1 MIETRDG
8 RNSRPLHQSPDRKHR
23 GKQQHQH
30 QQQKKADNYPSMMYG
45 TLKGEDLLD
54 NSGSSLDN
62 INDGNNMSST
72 PQSVEMGQYSSSEY
86 HQPLMNGTT
95 TTTTKIQNNNIS
107 PLSGLPPAI
116 PLRRR
121 ADSSGDRSMGEL
133 STVSGVSGH
142 NRIHRTSSSDGY
154 EQVLNNHYN
163 NNSTTLSPGSSGN
176 YHYQSPGAN
185 SNMSNNNYAIP
196 PKPSMVPRQRS
207 SNNTRPVRRRSRSPS
222 PSHSTPGS
230 SSINGHHQQHQQ
242 QQYYIGHPLHQR
254 RPSEEYMMQ
263 NQNAQNSSSNRHRR
277 THSYDATPQ
286 LHRGNSSNS
295 LYSMNSQGSSTMNS
309 EQMKLLPDPRWGGGS
324 GGSRTRSYSGD
335 RAGQSSQSIQ
345 IAGVQQMNNNGVGM
359 SYSSEEYS
367 STRRT
372 TSYSSDLKTT
382 MGIAGSYSNDSQ
394 EQQQPQQVEVT
405 SKLLYS
411 NNNNNVGGYGS
422 IVNNNSSGAKE
433 VISDMMM
440 MMNHGGEMQ
449 PLVRGNHHRRSN
461 SEVSVS
467 TYASGVS
474 VDRSVEPVMTDMTK
488 SAMFKGVTNKGV
500 VKLQLPKDNFRL
512 LSDRD
517 LGEYCMFCF

>member
-1 MIETRDG
+1 
-8 RNSRPLHQSPDRKHR
+8 
-23 GKQQHQH
+23 
-30 QQQKKADNYPSMMYG
+30 
-45 TLKGEDLLD
+45 
-54 NSGSSLDN
+54 
-62 INDGNNMSST
+62 
-72 PQSVEMGQYSSSEY
+72 
-86 HQPLMNGTT
+86 
-95 TTTTKIQNNNIS
+95 
-107 PLSGLPPAI
+107 
-116 PLRRR
+116 
-121 ADSSGDRSMGEL
+121 
-133 STVSGVSGH
+133 
-142 NRIHRTSSSDGY
+142 
-154 EQVLNNHYN
+154 
-163 NNSTTLSPGSSGN
+163 
-176 YHYQSPGAN
+176 
-185 SNMSNNNYAIP
+185 
-196 PKPSMVPRQRS
+196 
-207 SNNTRPVRRRSRSPS
+207 
-222 PSHSTPGS
+222 
-230 SSINGHHQQHQQ
+230 
-242 QQYYIGHPLHQR
+242 
-254 RPSEEYMMQ
+254 
-263 NQNAQNSSSNRHRR
+263 
-277 THSYDATPQ
+277 
-286 LHRGNSSNS
+286 
-295 LYSMNSQGSSTMNS
+295 MNS

-440 MMNHGGEMQ
+440 MNHGGEMQ
-449 PLVRGNHHRRSN
+449 PLVRGNYHRRSN

-474 VDRSVEPVMTDMTK
+474 IDRSVEPVMTDMTK

>member
-1 MIETRDG
+1 MIETRDS

-95 TTTTKIQNNNIS
+95 ATTTTKIQNNNIS

-163 NNSTTLSPGSSGN
+163 NNSTTLSPGSTGN
-176 YHYQSPGAN
+176 YYQSPGAN
-185 SNMSNNNYAIP
+185 SNMSSNNNYAIP

-230 SSINGHHQQHQQ
+230 SSINGQHQQHQ

-335 RAGQSSQSIQ
+335 RVGQSSQSIQ
-345 IAGVQQMNNNGVGM
+345 MAGVQQMNNNNGVGM

-411 NNNNNVGGYGS
+411 NNNVGGYGS

-517 LGEYCMFCF
+517 LGEFACFAF

>member
-1 MIETRDG
+1 MIETRDS

-23 GKQQHQH
+23 GKQQQ

-62 INDGNNMSST
+62 INDGSNQGTSST

-95 TTTTKIQNNNIS
+95 ATTTTTIQNNNGGSSGIS

-121 ADSSGDRSMGEL
+121 ADSSGDRSTGEL

-163 NNSTTLSPGSSGN
+163 NNSTTLSPGSTGN
-176 YHYQSPGAN
+176 YYQSPGA
-185 SNMSNNNYAIP
+185 NNNYAIP

-230 SSINGHHQQHQQ
+230 SSINNGQLQQQQQQ

-263 NQNAQNSSSNRHRR
+263 NQNAQNNSGGGSSNRHRR
-277 THSYDATPQ
+277 THSYDAAPQ
-286 LHRGNSSNS
+286 LLHRGNSSNS
-295 LYSMNSQGSSTMNS
+295 LYSMNSQGSMNS

-335 RAGQSSQSIQ
+335 RVGGGGSQSIQ
-345 IAGVQQMNNNGVGM
+345 MAGVQQMQNNGVGM

-367 STRRT
+367 STKRT

-411 NNNNNVGGYGS
+411 NNNNVGGYGS
-422 IVNNNSSGAKE
+422 IASVTSGGKE
-433 VISDMMM
+433 VISDM
-440 MMNHGGEMQ
+440 GEMQ

-474 VDRSVEPVMTDMTK
+474 IDRSVEPVMTDMTK
-488 SAMFKGVTNKGV
+488 SVMFKGVTNKGV

-517 LGEYCMFCF
+517 LGEYCMLCF